1 MKARIMLTGLFFFFL
16 LTGLMA
22 QDEKEMK
29 KASIGDL
36 VYEEY
41 QENGIDAALEKYEAL
56 EMENPDDYH
65 WDEWE
70 LNRIGYDLMEEGD
83 MEAAERVFRYN
94 MEAYPEAA
102 NPYDSYADYLI
113 EQGDIEQ
120 AKEYLQKSMAIS
132 ENSDIED
139 EKTRIYRGSKAK
151 LAKLENKGKDLDF
164 LVGNWTVNSSSFED
178 EMETGKFSGVDEF
191 EYDEDS
197 MMLTVKHKNASGKTT
212 AKRILVYDAINDEF
226 DLAYINAEGPMGIRT
241 STIKMHETGDDTF
254 EFIEDYETEEGEKKQ
269 IRHELRKNS
278 DDQVE
283 WVIFEPGE
291 NGEDWEKVY
300 AMNMARN
307 N

>member
-1 MKARIMLTGLFFFFL
+1 MKAIMLTGLFFFFL

-22 QDEKEMK
+22 QEEKEMK

-41 QENGIDAALEKYEAL
+41 QENGIDAAMEKYE
-56 EMENPDDYH
+56 EIKMENPDEYH

-113 EQGDIEQ
+113 EQGDTEQ
-120 AKEYLQKSMAIS
+120 AREYLQKSIAIS

-139 EKTRIYRGSKAK
+139 ERTRIYRGSKAK
-151 LAKLENKGKDLDF
+151 LAKLENKGRDLDF
-164 LVGNWTVNSSSFED
+164 LVGNWTVNSQSFQD
-178 EMETGKFSGVDEF
+178 DMETANFEGFDEF
-191 EYDEDS
+191 EYDEDT
-197 MMLTVKHKNASGKTT
+197 MMLTVKHKNSSGKTT
-212 AKRILVYDAINDEF
+212 GKRILVYDAVNEEF
-226 DLAYINAEGPMGIRT
+226 DLAYINAEGLMGMRT
-241 STIKMHETGDDTF
+241 STLKMQETGDDTY
-254 EFIEDYETEEGEKKQ
+254 EFIENYETEEGEKRQ
-269 IRHELRKNS
+269 IKHELRKNS
-278 DDQVE
+278 DNQVE

-291 NGEDWEKVY
+291 NGEDWKKVY
-300 AMNMARN
+300 AMNMEKDN
-307 N
+307 